1 VINVFQLN
9 YDARLQN
16 WYDLRQKL
24 QHSDITT
31 KCIEIDKWWQSAPL
45 VNHYLH
51 PHDVGNW
58 PNPWELLSENIY
70 CSIARAIGMCYTLL
84 LLDTSDIE
92 LVLAR
97 NDTGEDVVLV
107 LVDNAKYILNYWPDT
122 VLNNNLR
129 DFQVVEKIDIK
140 RIKDKIGNI

>member
-58 PNPWELLSENIY
+58 PNPWELLSENTY

-84 LLDTSDIE
+84 LLDTSDVE

-107 LVDNAKYILNYWPDT
+107 LVNDAKYILNYWPDT